1 MSSKL
6 LKFINHKL
14 QPKELSCHS
23 YLHPTLKATFCQ
35 TNYLLRAKP
44 LPPSQ
49 QQMHPPSTTILKLH
63 FIPPHI
69 PRIPPRTF
77 LGVRQNATH

>member
-44 LPPSQ
+44 LPPF
-49 QQMHPPSTTILKLH
+49 PTT
-63 FIPPHI
+63 
-69 PRIPPRTF
+69 
-77 LGVRQNATH
+77 NASPIHNNL